1 MSETALEYGVLGPLS
16 VSVAGGFVALG
27 TPKQRAVLALLLM
40 NRNRIVSAD
49 SLVSAAWDG
58 DPVPAARASVHTYVS
73 NIRRLLGS
81 GGANPHAV
89 LQAAPPGYR
98 LNVPVG
104 QCDLDRFVAEK
115 AAGLRA
121 AAAGDFEDAA
131 DHLAGALNC
140 WRGPALADLRDFVF
154 AERFATALAEE
165 KILAHLMRAEAET
178 ACGRPES
185 VIGELEELAVEHPY
199 REPLWAKLITAYYIA
214 DRQSDALNAHR
225 RLKTVLADE
234 LGIDPGPTIDALHQ
248 QILRQEPLDI
258 KRAATATAASTLVT
272 GDAGTL
278 PLTARAELLDGDGR
292 RYRLDKTTT
301 RIGRLPDNDVV
312 LDDPDVSRN
321 HAVIIDTGNS
331 FVIADLRSANGV
343 HLHERRLRST
353 ARLADGDRIR
363 ICDHELIFSAHG
375 DAGGIEA
382 GPAATA

>member
-1 MSETALEYGVLGPLS
+1 MSAKGLVYGVLGPLE
-16 VSVAGGFVALG
+16 VLATGGPVALG

-49 SLVSAAWDG
+49 SLVSAVWDG
-58 DPVPAARASVHTYVS
+58 DPVPTARASVHTYVS
-73 NIRRLLGS
+73 NIRRLLGT
-81 GGANPHAV
+81 GGARPHTV
-89 LQAAPPGYR
+89 LAAAPPGYR

-104 QCDLDRFVAEK
+104 QCDLDGFVAAK
-115 AAGLRA
+115 AAGIRA
-121 AAAGDFEDAA
+121 AAAADFEDAA
-131 DHLAGALNC
+131 GHLAGALDC

-154 AERFATALAEE
+154 VEPFATALAEE
-165 KILAHLMRAEAET
+165 KILVHLMRAEAET

-185 VIGELEELAVEHPY
+185 VIGELEELALEHPY

-214 DRQSDALNAHR
+214 ERQSDALNAHR
-225 RLKTVLADE
+225 RLKTVLAEE
-234 LGIDPGPTIDALHQ
+234 LGIDPGPTVDALYQ

-258 KRAATATAASTLVT
+258 KRVAKATAASTLVT
-272 GDAGTL
+272 DDAGTM
-278 PLTARAELLDGDGR
+278 PSAARAELWGGDGR

-321 HAVIIDTGNS
+321 HAVIIDTGSS

-353 ARLADGDRIR
+353 ARLSDGDRIR
-363 ICDHELIFSAHG
+363 ICDHEFTFNAQD
-375 DAGGIEA
+375 DAGRTGA